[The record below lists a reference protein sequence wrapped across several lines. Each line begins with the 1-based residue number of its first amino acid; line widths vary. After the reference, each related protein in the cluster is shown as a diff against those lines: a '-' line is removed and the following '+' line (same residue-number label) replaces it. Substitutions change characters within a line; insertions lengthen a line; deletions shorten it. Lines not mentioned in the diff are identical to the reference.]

1 MSAEA
6 STHADSAV
14 SMQDMEIAQLNE
26 HIEQLQLHNNAL
38 QGECSEWK
46 YKHQSLKD
54 EVFQLTGA
62 SSKHGRLMKELDDRF
77 SNAKSQLE
85 VQINETNKLKDDLGK
100 AQKCTREAELHAEA
114 MQNSSGTSRRDSGQF
129 TATELDLQ
137 RANKLL
143 QEQVLLAQEQLLEA
157 TRDSRKHEAK
167 VLEHEETM
175 EKYRTQIVDHENT
188 IATYRTNEEAAEE
201 LIADLQAKIENRSP
215 SVACSHFTELYCGG
229 GADDAGSVS
238 HEPSSPPLDVD
249 SNYADSNY
257 AGSVSLS
264 LSAQIAPPSIPS
276 SGTTSPVPTAPG
288 VSPTPSGSGV
298 SPTPTDSGAAA
309 NVIVNIQPAEQNNW
323 GLIKRIQSAITKAS
337 KLNFVGPEDVVAELQ
352 AEMERLDLDHTE
364 QTAAAEH
371 WQKVAL
377 AALAEVDSLRT
388 EYEGRP
394 LCVVAGHR
402 ALADELEARTVQLQI
417 QSTLV
422 AQWQKKMV
430 TAQEFIEESNEEMRE
445 AGMKGI

>member
-46 YKHQSLKD
+46 NKHQSLKD

-62 SSKHGRLMKELDDRF
+62 SSKHGRQMKELEDRF

-100 AQKCTREAELHAEA
+100 ARKRTREAELHAEA

-167 VLEHEETM
+167 VLEHEETI
-175 EKYRTQIVDHENT
+175 EKFRTQIVDHENT
-188 IATYRTNEEAAEE
+188 IATYRANEEAIEE
-201 LIADLQAKIENRSP
+201 LIADLQAKVENRSP

-238 HEPSSPPLDVD
+238 YEPSLPQLDID
-249 SNYADSNY
+249 SNYSS
-257 AGSVSLS
+257 SVTLS
-264 LSAQIAPPSIPS
+264 PSAQIAPPSIPS
-276 SGTTSPVPTAPG
+276 NGTTSPIPTDTG
-288 VSPTPSGSGV
+288 VLLTPSGSGV
-298 SPTPTDSGAAA
+298 SPTPTDSGVAA

-337 KLNFVGPEDVVAELQ
+337 RLDFVGSEDVVAELK

-377 AALAEVDSLRT
+377 TALAEVDSLRT

-402 ALADELEARTVQLQI
+402 ALADELEARTVQLQM

-422 AQWQKKMV
+422 EQWQKKMATV
-430 TAQEFIEESNEEMRE
+430 QEFIDESNEEMRE